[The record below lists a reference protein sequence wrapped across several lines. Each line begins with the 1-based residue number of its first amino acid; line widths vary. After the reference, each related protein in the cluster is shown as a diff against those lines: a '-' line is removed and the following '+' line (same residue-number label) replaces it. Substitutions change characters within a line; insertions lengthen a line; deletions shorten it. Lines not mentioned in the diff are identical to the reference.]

1 MTSLARLR
9 CRPARESGM
18 SMLEL
23 MVAAAVAVI
32 AVIIVVTWLIA
43 ATRVDLD
50 QDADFQGLNEL
61 RFAKSQMTKELR
73 FATASMPASNPD
85 SIEVWIDL
93 DDSGGGGPDG
103 AGEHVIWRIMSGDLI
118 RYTDDDLATA
128 VTWVEDLDTSASSL
142 TLNGSVVEIE
152 LSLNVE
158 QGATDVLESR
168 TIKTRVALRNG

>member
-1 MTSLARLR
+1 
-9 CRPARESGM
+9 M

-50 QDADFQGLNEL
+50 QDADFEGLNEL

-73 FATASMPASNPD
+73 FATGSLTASNPD

-93 DDSGGGGPDG
+93 DDSGGSAPDS

-118 RYTDDDLATA
+118 RYVDDDLTTA

-142 TLNGSVVEIE
+142 TLNGNVVEIE